1 MSYEW
6 LYAGDEFDECG
17 DVLEENIDFKIH
29 GWLSFFPP
37 VVIAVVITFRV
48 DSAEEEL
55 QKLGCAFE
63 RFLAE
68 CEDGLKETI
77 HDVAANQQI
86 WDTFEIL
93 KVFIVRLLGSIEYLL
108 H

>member
-1 MSYEW
+1 

-68 CEDGLKETI
+68 CEDGLEEPI

-86 WDTFEIL
+86 
-93 KVFIVRLLGSIEYLL
+93 
-108 H
+108 